1 MSRMSRRHLTL
12 ALTVPLLVGLLAGCG
27 SAGGSDEESGAASGE
42 APARSG
48 EPTERS
54 EQLRTDLTGTCL
66 ADSTA
71 EGRQTPELAWLDA
84 APGASDRD
92 VLQAAVDGAE
102 KDLGLTA
109 SMGVRVSGGENTTAG
124 GERTYPSA
132 SLSKVPVALAYLTT
146 LRESGQ
152 EPTEQDLALIDTAL
166 VYSDN
171 DAASQLYGGLGATPL
186 EQQAALQE
194 MDDLLG
200 MDNGAETDLPGLNPT
215 SVDDQLR
222 LLAALQDPPEGLDA
236 DDVSTVTELMAV
248 PAPGRQTPDES
259 KDFGVGSL
267 ALPLEDPAADDVH
280 VKNGWIADDDSGLW
294 SAGTAG
300 YATVQGTDLE
310 MVVLLEDAPSAECGF
325 SALDAMAHAGMQ
337 TAGS

>member
-12 ALTVPLLVGLLAGCG
+12 ALTVPLLVGLLAGC
-27 SAGGSDEESGAASGE
+27 GSDEESGAASGE

-66 ADSTA
+66 ADGTA

-102 KDLGLTA
+102 KDLDLTA

-152 EPTEQDLALIDTAL
+152 EPTEQDLAL

-267 ALPLEDPAADDVH
+267 ALPLEYPAADDVH
-280 VKNGWIADDDSGLW
+280 VKNGWIADDDAGLW

-310 MVVLLEDAPSAECGF
+310 IVVLLEDAPSAECGF